1 LLCSEVEDEKKI
13 VLSGDGCH
21 DSIGHSAKYCG
32 YSLFCHDPLNAIID
46 FSLVQ
51 VGIVLLLAR
60 YIKIG
65 THCVHVVSLGIGN
78 CYSL

>member
-13 VLSGDGCH
+13 VLSGDGRH
-21 DSIGHSAKYCG
+21 DSMGHSAKYCA
-32 YSLFCHDPLNAIID
+32 YSLFCHDPLNSIID

-60 YIKIG
+60 ISRNSSQEDASSG
-65 THCVHVVSLGIGN
+65 FELTG
-78 CYSL
+78 